1 MSSLSLAT
9 ANYMS
14 VLMFHGRLSVVQP
27 FPGHMWVITILR
39 LHRNKDYA
47 KSIVSQHP
55 HRFIQNWLP
64 ESSTAAFL
72 AEGRCATLLL
82 PHTHRCPGRRGNHK
96 NPDVC
101 FTPFWLLS
109 LPEALAH
116 LPGAK
121 STQALAVL
129 GAGSKVLFLWS
140 FADVEL
146 LSLKLPL
153 ALSCPGHV
161 IWESQVCCVCVCLWV
176 LGSFRPKSS
185 LHLNVPSTR
194 KTPRISLAHQPWNLT
209 CLLWVSL
216 VPMTLYSIFMTD
228 VLIFM
233 YTNTH
238 ICCVSYSLCYD
249 KNTNIWHKL
258 FKRGIYFN
266 SWSPRFSLAPLALGP
281 WWSRTVWSKENVAKA
296 AYIVVVKQQRS
307 GNAEYIL
314 HSVHFVTGLYIFFYH
329 LPITWSCY
337 EPTKELI
344 HRLGRPIWSSHFL
357 KGWWYLFVL

>member
-47 KSIVSQHP
+47 KSIVSQYP

-82 PHTHRCPGRRGNHK
+82 PHTHRCPRRRGNHK
-96 NPDVC
+96 NTDVC

-116 LPGAK
+116 LPGA
-121 STQALAVL
+121 TQALAVL

-161 IWESQVCCVCVCLWV
+161 I
-176 LGSFRPKSS
+176 
-185 LHLNVPSTR
+185 
-194 KTPRISLAHQPWNLT
+194 
-209 CLLWVSL
+209 
-216 VPMTLYSIFMTD
+216 
-228 VLIFM
+228 
-233 YTNTH
+233 
-238 ICCVSYSLCYD
+238 
-249 KNTNIWHKL
+249 
-258 FKRGIYFN
+258 
-266 SWSPRFSLAPLALGP
+266 
-281 WWSRTVWSKENVAKA
+281 
-296 AYIVVVKQQRS
+296 
-307 GNAEYIL
+307 
-314 HSVHFVTGLYIFFYH
+314 
-329 LPITWSCY
+329 
-337 EPTKELI
+337 
-344 HRLGRPIWSSHFL
+344 
-357 KGWWYLFVL
+357 